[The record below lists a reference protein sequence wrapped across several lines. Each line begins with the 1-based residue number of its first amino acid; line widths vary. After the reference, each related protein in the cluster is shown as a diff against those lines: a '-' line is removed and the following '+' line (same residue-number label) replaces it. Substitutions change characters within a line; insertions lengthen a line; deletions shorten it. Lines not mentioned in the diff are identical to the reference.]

1 MTESEVAKFLAS
13 SDSPPPPSAASAAEI
28 HISAASPEQ
37 EECVVCCDTY
47 PCAGGS
53 WVGGMFQPCQKR
65 PTTNAVRH
73 SRGLVCILHHEFVK
87 CQQCRLHVHVG
98 CFVPKGTFYTPIHRD
113 FLWTCQKC
121 TLKPQSND
129 VKNEECTLTSESK
142 VSPTFECTL
151 PSEGNKL
158 KTTSKCMFQNR
169 QLLLQHISDHGWI
182 IRGSTP
188 RRIYFCCK
196 KCALTF
202 RAKAQDADI
211 ETGEW
216 CAINMPSDHEC
227 CNLGFKR
234 VATSVTTRVCNL
246 PIDVFNEIQRLACC
260 KAFCSLSI
268 QTFIKQCYDVIVDTT
283 LIFNIGYRA
292 RSKLGISEMEKLY
305 AQQQVP
311 VYTSCSF
318 CTSTKIPGPK
328 SAWRHVRTCISSGCQ
343 QPSSCPASEVTL
355 CFFQCTVQCTL
366 TRIFT
371 GTSSG
376 FRTTCTC

>member
-28 HISAASPEQ
+28 HISAASPEE

-268 QTFIKQCYDVIVDTT
+268 TVSSLTQHSFLTSDIVH
-283 LIFNIGYRA
+283 A
-292 RSKLGISEMEKLY
+292 
-305 AQQQVP
+305 
-311 VYTSCSF
+311 
-318 CTSTKIPGPK
+318 
-328 SAWRHVRTCISSGCQ
+328 
-343 QPSSCPASEVTL
+343 PSLALVKWNNFMHSNRY
-355 CFFQCTVQCTL
+355 QCTL
-366 TRIFT
+366 HARSALQPKFQARRALGDTYELVFQVDASNPQAAPRLK
-371 GTSSG
+371 
-376 FRTTCTC
+376 